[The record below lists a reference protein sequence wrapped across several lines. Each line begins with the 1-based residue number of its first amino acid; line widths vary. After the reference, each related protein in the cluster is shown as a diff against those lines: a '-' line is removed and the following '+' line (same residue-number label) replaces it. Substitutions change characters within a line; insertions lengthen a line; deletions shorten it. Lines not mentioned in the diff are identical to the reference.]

1 MVVSLSVVRL
11 CFVSA
16 VVCLLVLSSI
26 LMLSVSGLS
35 RQEEAASAISE
46 ADQSLAQAYNA
57 VLEAE
62 RVGADVSGLLV
73 KLNDAVGLLS
83 EARKSFE
90 LGSFDEAVRFAQ
102 LSIEGGRGVV
112 SGAESLEVDA
122 NSANVT
128 RFWWFLVGSV
138 LGLPIVV
145 LASFVGYRYFKRLYY
160 RRLLKMRPRVGQA

>member
-1 MVVSLSVVRL
+1 
-11 CFVSA
+11 
-16 VVCLLVLSSI
+16 
-26 LMLSVSGLS
+26 MLQVSGLS

-57 VLEAE
+57 VLDVEK
-62 RVGADVSGLLV
+62 VGADVSGLLV
-73 KLNDAVGLLS
+73 KLNDAAGLLS

-90 LGSFDEAVRFAQ
+90 LGSFDEAARFAQ

-122 NSANVT
+122 NCANVS
-128 RFWWFLVGSV
+128 RLWWFLIGSV

-145 LASFVGYRYFKRLYY
+145 SASFVGYRYFKRLYY